1 VVNISTNTKGS
12 VNVSARDSGSVNVNN
27 NTKAS
32 VDADTNG
39 NAQRA
44 KSWAVG
50 TGLIDGEDYSAKYW
64 AGQAKESEE
73 IATGAVGEIE
83 TAKDEALGELETAKD
98 EKIGEINS
106 TATTFETQLTEIK
119 NAAEDAAHDA
129 FVSEGNAQESATT
142 AQNAAS
148 TATTAVTTV
157 TQAVSTATTAATQ
170 ATQAAQTAQY
180 AASDAQSY
188 KNDAK
193 NYATRAGR
201 DADTAQSA
209 AYHAQQA
216 MTTATTAA
224 TQATDARDYVVN
236 ALSNYY
242 TKSETYTKTEVQQ
255 LIASLPEF
263 TVEVVEELPATGE
276 AMVLY
281 LVPKDGEDPDV
292 YNEYVWVEDDN
303 DFELIGNTAVDLS
316 DYVTTSTLTTT
327 LTDYVTSTTLTTTLT
342 NYVTASTL
350 TTTLTDYVETT
361 TLATVA
367 TSGAYS
373 DLTGTPTIPSKTSDL
388 NNDSGF
394 ITSSDLPTNHVT
406 TDTAQDIS
414 GRKTFI
420 GEKAIY
426 FKQSAAA
433 DKLGF
438 TLYNASSTELAALEY
453 RPNTING
460 ASLLA
465 LNCPQTTGGYVGFR
479 YWGTPAVNV
488 VAPKVA
494 TAGNYFIPT
503 HITNGTLTVTANTT
517 GTIDISTLLPDV
529 SNFVTNSSLSTTLAD
544 YVLSSSLATV
554 ATTGAYS
561 DLIGTPTIPTV
572 NNATITFTQGGTTKG
587 TITLNQS
594 SDATIALDAGG
605 SSTSIPNPAYGTSS
619 TAAATAQKVVS
630 IPEIT
635 ELNVGQVIMIRP
647 STTSTVAN
655 STIKLNSFDAYPMR
669 YNNAAISTSTDST
682 VWGANFISSFMFDGT
697 YWQFIGHGIDSNT
710 TYSNMSVS
718 EGTTGTATSAR
729 TMRADYLKQI
739 IQGTK
744 LTGLD
749 TSDNTAVE
757 ATDSILTG
765 IGKLQAET
773 ESAYNKAVSKADWFE
788 IGSPLTST
796 YDNTGIVFGGD
807 CYITSDGILKGDT
820 AWNDGIMDAVTSVN
834 LINDYWE
841 WNGYFKFTSI
851 SAEEELIAV
860 DGVNDNGFLFHIK
873 PNGDVINPD
882 DNNKVLANVYANDW
896 VGFNVVHQAGDTDI
910 TVTLDTANGKVTT
923 TTALA
928 TTTAQAIHN
937 TCWHC
942 NNSYGIEFLVR
953 NDESWWKK
961 SAGGTFNTFVTRH
974 LGADLSSKQDALVSG
989 TNIKTINYTSL
1000 LGSGNI
1006 DTSEIFVATYGT
1018 TTYADVLTAYNAGKT
1033 IVCKDSSNIIANLIF
1048 YNTGNSFTFATGVS
1062 NNNAVE
1068 FNVLANNTWTTKY
1081 YYLADTDLSNLSA
1094 TGQAVIDA
1102 KVNKSGD
1109 TMTGELNIT
1118 NASGLTII
1126 NDAVTKGTAP
1136 SSTTWRHLQF
1146 VDSANVSGDWGVSRL
1161 GILEQS
1167 INDNGSTSIFLSTV
1181 QNVAN
1186 STNRATLTLTM
1197 TSAGVASCTFPNTT
1211 CVDGQWV
1218 YLNQRVINSA
1228 TSLVGTTPLGPY
1240 TVNVPNDGHKYELLL
1255 ETQIYSDNAV
1265 GNFCY
1270 LKVNSSEFGIILL
1283 QQVSDRASSNWGVTS
1298 GTTVLGTNRQLT
1310 VSRSNVNNF
1319 KGYVNYL
1326 TVVAYRRIGTNS

>member
-1 VVNISTNTKGS
+1 MVNISTNTKGS

-27 NTKAS
+27 NTKSS

-64 AGQAKESEE
+64 AGQAKESED
-73 IATGAVGEIE
+73 IATGAVDAIE
-83 TAKDEALGELETAKD
+83 TAKDEAIEDIGTAQNEALEELETAKD

-129 FVSEGNAQESATT
+129 FVSEGNAQEYANA

-157 TQAVSTATTAATQ
+157 TRAISTATTAATQ

-406 TDTAQDIS
+406 TDTAQDIT
-414 GRKTFI
+414 GTKTFVGQKKI
-420 GEKAIY
+420 A
-426 FKQSAAA
+426 FKQSSSS

-438 TLYNASSTELAALEY
+438 TLYNNSGTEKGYLEFNPSNLVDSVPLMTLGNYASAAAGI
-453 RPNTING
+453 TH
-460 ASLLA
+460 
-465 LNCPQTTGGYVGFR
+465 VGFR
-479 YWGTPAVNV
+479 KYSSVSGASGAYNLLTPLISDARTPFNLTTTYTNFYLPLGV
-488 VAPKVA
+488 
-494 TAGNYFIPT
+494 
-503 HITNGTLTVTANTT
+503 TNGTITVTTPKT
-517 GTIDISTLLPDV
+517 GLLDISTLLPTVPTNISAFNND
-529 SNFVTNSSLSTTLAD
+529 SGYITGINSSDVTTALGYTPYNSTNPDGFITSSALAP
-544 YVLSSSLATV
+544 YALSSSLATV
-554 ATTGAYS
+554 ATSGDYD
-561 DLIGTPTIPTV
+561 DLTNKPTIPTV
-572 NNATITFTQGGTTKG
+572 SDATITFTQGGTTKG

-605 SSTSIPNPAYGTSS
+605 SGATIPNPAYGTSS

-635 ELNVGQVIMIRP
+635 ALNVGQVIMIRP

-739 IQGTK
+739 IAN
-744 LTGLD
+744 LTG
-749 TSDNTAVE
+749 
-757 ATDSILTG
+757 
-765 IGKLQAET
+765 
-773 ESAYNKAVSKADWFE
+773 NKAE
-788 IGSPLTST
+788 I
-796 YDNTGIVFGGD
+796 D
-807 CYITSDGILKGDT
+807 DT
-820 AWNDGIMDAVTSVN
+820 TPS
-834 LINDYWE
+834 
-841 WNGYFKFTSI
+841 
-851 SAEEELIAV
+851 
-860 DGVNDNGFLFHIK
+860 
-873 PNGDVINPD
+873 
-882 DNNKVLANVYANDW
+882 
-896 VGFNVVHQAGDTDI
+896 
-910 TVTLDTANGKVTT
+910 TT
-923 TTALA
+923 TVYSSRKT
-928 TTTAQAIHN
+928 Q
-937 TCWHC
+937 
-942 NNSYGIEFLVR
+942 
-953 NDESWWKK
+953 
-961 SAGGTFNTFVTRH
+961 
-974 LGADLSSKQDALVSG
+974 DLIDAL
-989 TNIKTINYTSL
+989 TARIMALEANIN
-1000 LGSGNI
+1000 GGN
-1006 DTSEIFVATYGT
+1006 A
-1018 TTYADVLTAYNAGKT
+1018 
-1033 IVCKDSSNIIANLIF
+1033 
-1048 YNTGNSFTFATGVS
+1048 
-1062 NNNAVE
+1062 
-1068 FNVLANNTWTTKY
+1068 
-1081 YYLADTDLSNLSA
+1081 
-1094 TGQAVIDA
+1094 
-1102 KVNKSGD
+1102 
-1109 TMTGELNIT
+1109 
-1118 NASGLTII
+1118 
-1126 NDAVTKGTAP
+1126 
-1136 SSTTWRHLQF
+1136 
-1146 VDSANVSGDWGVSRL
+1146 
-1161 GILEQS
+1161 
-1167 INDNGSTSIFLSTV
+1167 
-1181 QNVAN
+1181 
-1186 STNRATLTLTM
+1186 
-1197 TSAGVASCTFPNTT
+1197 
-1211 CVDGQWV
+1211 
-1218 YLNQRVINSA
+1218 
-1228 TSLVGTTPLGPY
+1228 
-1240 TVNVPNDGHKYELLL
+1240 
-1255 ETQIYSDNAV
+1255 
-1265 GNFCY
+1265 
-1270 LKVNSSEFGIILL
+1270 
-1283 QQVSDRASSNWGVTS
+1283 
-1298 GTTVLGTNRQLT
+1298 
-1310 VSRSNVNNF
+1310 
-1319 KGYVNYL
+1319 
-1326 TVVAYRRIGTNS
+1326 

>member
-1 VVNISTNTKGS
+1 MVNISTNTRGS

-39 NAQRA
+39 NSQRA

-50 TGLIDGEDYSAKYW
+50 IGLIDGEDYSAKYW

-73 IATGAVGEIE
+73 IATGAVDAIEI
-83 TAKDEALGELETAKD
+83 AKEEALEDMEDAKD

-106 TATTFETQLTEIK
+106 TATTFATQLTEIK
-119 NAAEDAAHDA
+119 NAAESAAHDA
-129 FVSEGNAQESATT
+129 FVSEGNAQEYANA

-157 TQAVSTATTAATQ
+157 TRAISTATTAATQ

-224 TQATDARDYVVN
+224 TQATQAKDYVMN
-236 ALSNYY
+236 ALTNYY
-242 TKSETYTKTEVQQ
+242 TKSETYSKLEVQQ

-367 TSGAYS
+367 TSGAFS
-373 DLTGTPTIPSKTSDL
+373 DLTGIPTIPSKTSDL

-406 TDTAQDIS
+406 TDTAQDIT
-414 GRKTFI
+414 GTKTFVGQKKI
-420 GEKAIY
+420 A
-426 FKQSAAA
+426 FKQSSSS

-438 TLYNASSTELAALEY
+438 TLYNNSGTEKGYLEFNPSNLVDSVPLMTLGNYASAAAGI
-453 RPNTING
+453 TH
-460 ASLLA
+460 
-465 LNCPQTTGGYVGFR
+465 VGFR
-479 YWGTPAVNV
+479 KYSSVSGASGAYNLLTPLISDAKTPFNLTTTYTNFYLPLGV
-488 VAPKVA
+488 
-494 TAGNYFIPT
+494 
-503 HITNGTLTVTANTT
+503 TNGTITVTTPKT
-517 GTIDISTLLPDV
+517 GLLDISTLLP
-529 SNFVTNSSLSTTLAD
+529 
-544 YVLSSSLATV
+544 TV
-554 ATTGAYS
+554 
-561 DLIGTPTIPTV
+561 PTV
-572 NNATITFTQGGTTKG
+572 NDATITFTQGGTTKG

-605 SSTSIPNPAYGTSS
+605 GGSITVDQVYDGTSANAQS
-619 TAAATAQKVVS
+619 GVAMAGELANYTKTANLPLTPYYATSTTAADVATKEVS
-630 IPEIT
+630 IPAIT
-635 ELNVGQVIMIRP
+635 SLQTGQIICVKPTI
-647 STTSTVAN
+647 TSTVAT
-655 STIKLNSFDAYPMR
+655 SKIKLNNFTAYNMR
-669 YNNAAISTSTDST
+669 YNGANITTSTDSV
-682 VWGANFISSFMFDGT
+682 VWNENWVSWFVFDGT
-697 YWQFIGHGIDSNT
+697 YWQFAGHGYDNNTNT
-710 TYSNMSVS
+710 TYSAMSVS
-718 EGTTGTATSAR
+718 EGTTGTATNSR
-729 TMRADYLKQI
+729 TVRADYLKQI

-744 LTGLD
+744 LTGLS
-749 TSDNTAVE
+749 TADNSAVV
-757 ATDSILTG
+757 ATDNILTG
-765 IGKLQAET
+765 IGKLQTRT

-788 IGSPLTST
+788 IESPLTST
-796 YDNTGIVFGGD
+796 YDNSGIVLGTD
-807 CYITSDGILKGDT
+807 CYITSDGVLTGGT
-820 AWNDGIMDAVTSVN
+820 AWNDGIMDAVSLVN

-860 DGVNDNGFLFHIK
+860 DGVSDNGFLFHIK

-882 DNNKVLANVYANDW
+882 DNNKVLANVGANDW
-896 VGFNVVHQAGDTDI
+896 VEFNVVHQAGDTDI

-942 NNSYGIEFLVR
+942 NSSYGIEFLVR
-953 NDESWWKK
+953 NDESWWKT
-961 SAGGTFNTFVTRH
+961 SAGGTFYPFVTRYI
-974 LGADLSSKQDALVSG
+974 GADLSSKQDTLVSG
-989 TNIKTINYTSL
+989 TNIKTVNNTSL

-1006 DTSEIFVATYGT
+1006 DTSEIFIANGT
-1018 TTYADVLTAYNAGKT
+1018 TTYNEISNALLNGKT
-1033 IVCKDSSNIIANLIF
+1033 VF
-1048 YNTGNSFTFATGVS
+1048 YNSGNIYHQYTYSTATEHQFASLITLYSGDIR
-1062 NNNAVE
+1062 VE
-1068 FNVLANNTWTTKY
+1068 YATVNTSNTWNITTY
-1081 YYLADTDLSNLSA
+1081 TVANTDLSNLST
-1094 TGQAVIDA
+1094 TGKEV
-1102 KVNKSGD
+1102 
-1109 TMTGELNIT
+1109 L
-1118 NASGLTII
+1118 
-1126 NDAVTKGTAP
+1126 
-1136 SSTTWRHLQF
+1136 
-1146 VDSANVSGDWGVSRL
+1146 
-1161 GILEQS
+1161 
-1167 INDNGSTSIFLSTV
+1167 
-1181 QNVAN
+1181 
-1186 STNRATLTLTM
+1186 
-1197 TSAGVASCTFPNTT
+1197 
-1211 CVDGQWV
+1211 DGQWV
-1218 YLNQRVINSA
+1218 SSAQGIITSA
-1228 TSLVGTTPLGPY
+1228 TSLNGSTNLTY
-1240 TVNVPNDGHKYELLL
+1240 TVQVPNDGHVYEVLLKG
-1255 ETQIYSDNAV
+1255 EVKTGTTS
-1265 GNFCY
+1265 GNFGTLSVKSNELTSDWAY
-1270 LKVNSSEFGIILL
+1270 ITGALTRTSNYNVGYGTIIIPIT
-1283 QQVSDRASSNWGVTS
+1283 RAN
-1298 GTTVLGTNRQLT
+1298 NNLT
-1310 VSRSNVNNF
+1310 VRRSTNVNCE
-1319 KGYVNYL
+1319 VSSL
-1326 TVVAYRRIGTNS
+1326 QMLAYRRVGTNT

>member
-1 VVNISTNTKGS
+1 MVNISTNTKGS

-73 IATGAVGEIE
+73 IATGAVDAIE
-83 TAKDEALGELETAKD
+83 TAKDEAIEDIGTAQNEALEELETAKD

-106 TATTFETQLTEIK
+106 TATTFETELTEIK
-119 NAAEDAAHDA
+119 NAAESAAHDA
-129 FVSEGNAQESATT
+129 LVSEGNAQNYANA

-255 LIASLPEF
+255 LIAAIPEF
-263 TVEVVEELPATGE
+263 TVSVVQSLPATGE

-281 LVPKDGEDPDV
+281 LVPKDGASPDV

-367 TSGAYS
+367 TTGAYS

-438 TLYNASSTELAALEY
+438 TLYNASSAELAALEY

-479 YWGTPAVNV
+479 YWGTPAVNI

-594 SDATIALDAGG
+594 NNQTIALDAGG

-619 TAAATAQKVVS
+619 TAAATAQKEVS
-630 IPEIT
+630 IPAIT

-655 STIKLNSFDAYPMR
+655 STIKLNNFDAHPMR
-669 YNNAAISTSTDST
+669 YNNAAITTSTDST

-697 YWQFIGHGIDSNT
+697 YWQFIGHGLDSNT
-710 TYSNMSVS
+710 TYSGMTVA
-718 EGTTGTATSAR
+718 EGTTGTAT
-729 TMRADYLKQI
+729 
-739 IQGTK
+739 
-744 LTGLD
+744 
-749 TSDNTAVE
+749 
-757 ATDSILTG
+757 
-765 IGKLQAET
+765 
-773 ESAYNKAVSKADWFE
+773 
-788 IGSPLTST
+788 
-796 YDNTGIVFGGD
+796 
-807 CYITSDGILKGDT
+807 
-820 AWNDGIMDAVTSVN
+820 
-834 LINDYWE
+834 
-841 WNGYFKFTSI
+841 
-851 SAEEELIAV
+851 
-860 DGVNDNGFLFHIK
+860 
-873 PNGDVINPD
+873 
-882 DNNKVLANVYANDW
+882 
-896 VGFNVVHQAGDTDI
+896 
-910 TVTLDTANGKVTT
+910 TT
-923 TTALA
+923 
-928 TTTAQAIHN
+928 
-937 TCWHC
+937 
-942 NNSYGIEFLVR
+942 R
-953 NDESWWKK
+953 
-961 SAGGTFNTFVTRH
+961 
-974 LGADLSSKQDALVSG
+974 
-989 TNIKTINYTSL
+989 
-1000 LGSGNI
+1000 
-1006 DTSEIFVATYGT
+1006 
-1018 TTYADVLTAYNAGKT
+1018 VLTA
-1033 IVCKDSSNIIANLIF
+1033 ANLKGI
-1048 YNTGNSFTFATGVS
+1048 
-1062 NNNAVE
+1062 
-1068 FNVLANNTWTTKY
+1068 
-1081 YYLADTDLSNLSA
+1081 
-1094 TGQAVIDA
+1094 
-1102 KVNKSGD
+1102 
-1109 TMTGELNIT
+1109 IT
-1118 NASGLTII
+1118 NLTADKAAI
-1126 NDAVTKGTAP
+1126 DDTTL
-1136 SSTTWRHLQF
+1136 STTTVYSSQKTQDLINALTARIAALE
-1146 VDSANVSGDWGVSRL
+1146 AN
-1161 GILEQS
+1161 
-1167 INDNGSTSIFLSTV
+1167 ING
-1181 QNVAN
+1181 
-1186 STNRATLTLTM
+1186 
-1197 TSAGVASCTFPNTT
+1197 G
-1211 CVDGQWV
+1211 
-1218 YLNQRVINSA
+1218 
-1228 TSLVGTTPLGPY
+1228 
-1240 TVNVPNDGHKYELLL
+1240 
-1255 ETQIYSDNAV
+1255 NA
-1265 GNFCY
+1265 
-1270 LKVNSSEFGIILL
+1270 
-1283 QQVSDRASSNWGVTS
+1283 
-1298 GTTVLGTNRQLT
+1298 
-1310 VSRSNVNNF
+1310 
-1319 KGYVNYL
+1319 
-1326 TVVAYRRIGTNS
+1326 